1 MSAESTVTQQ
11 RTAMPWASLLMA
23 GIASIIA
30 SMAANLIV
38 RSIGIRVADVPGG
51 FEPLASA
58 GPVVMA
64 SIAYGAIATIAFTI
78 TRYFA
83 SNLRR
88 TWLIVGAVGLIA
100 SSIPPLSLLSQDDSS
115 GAGVVILLIMHLAAA
130 AIFIPTMLRVAGD
143 E

>member
-1 MSAESTVTQQ
+1 
-11 RTAMPWASLLMA
+11 MA

-64 SIAYGAIATIAFTI
+64 SIAYGVIATIAFII